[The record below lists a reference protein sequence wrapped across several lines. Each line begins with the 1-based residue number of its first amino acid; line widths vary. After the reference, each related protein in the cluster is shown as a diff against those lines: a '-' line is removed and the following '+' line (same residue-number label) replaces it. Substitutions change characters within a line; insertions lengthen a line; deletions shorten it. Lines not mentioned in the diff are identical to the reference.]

1 LPPLFRDRIR
11 HHAPH
16 PSVAAMLTAPVEN
29 DTLAPLPRGRARVA
43 FVLTAILVSFVG
55 IAIATGIPA
64 LDRTADALRPRHSP
78 SFMAVEEIRK
88 ELGRNRDPLWVI
100 TSGTNET
107 QVLQRLQTVGAAL
120 DLAKSNDWIHNFVL
134 PTPLWANPANQ
145 FSNRPVLAR
154 LAAEEPLLINAASS
168 NGFST
173 NALFMTAKI
182 LETWRAATAQSG
194 VFWPT
199 NQMSRWILGQFVSRR
214 DHQFLALGMVYPQT
228 TSLKELRHEVAR
240 WEPLLPREGV
250 LLSGWPLLGSALAA
264 KIQDNVWH
272 VVMPMALLVL
282 ASLWFAFR
290 RAREILLSI
299 GVMLLSGLFLLAIMR
314 VAGWSWN
321 LLNMMAVP
329 LILGTGVDYSIF
341 MQLALR
347 RHDGDLKLAHQ
358 SVGRALWLCG
368 GTAVAGFGS
377 LSLSTN
383 AGMASLG
390 QVCAIGIGCN
400 MLISVYLLP
409 IWWRVLRRK

>member
-1 LPPLFRDRIR
+1 MKFTMEALQQ
-11 HHAPH
+11 
-16 PSVAAMLTAPVEN
+16 
-29 DTLAPLPRGRARVA
+29 
-43 FVLTAILVSFVG
+43 LV
-55 IAIATGIPA
+55 
-64 LDRTADALRPRHSP
+64 
-78 SFMAVEEIRK
+78 
-88 ELGRNRDPLWVI
+88 
-100 TSGTNET
+100 
-107 QVLQRLQTVGAAL
+107 
-120 DLAKSNDWIHNFVL
+120 
-134 PTPLWANPANQ
+134 
-145 FSNRPVLAR
+145 
-154 LAAEEPLLINAASS
+154 AEEPLLTSAAAS
-168 NGFST
+168 NGFAT

-182 LETWRAATAQSG
+182 LETWRTATATPG

-199 NQMSRWILGQFVSRR
+199 NQMSRWVLGQFVSRR
-214 DHQFLALGMVYPQT
+214 PDQFYALGFVYPNT
-228 TSLKELRHEVAR
+228 RTLKELRQEVSR
-240 WEPLLPREGV
+240 WEPSLPRDGV

-272 VVMPMALLVL
+272 VVLPMAVLVFL
-282 ASLWFAFR
+282 SLWFAFR
-290 RAREILLSI
+290 RPREILLSI
-299 GVMLLSGLFLLAIMR
+299 GVMLISGLFLLAIMR

-347 RHDGDLKLAHQ
+347 RHDGDLRLAHQ
-358 SVGRALWLCG
+358 SVGRALLLCG

-409 IWWRVLRRK
+409 VWWRIFSRR